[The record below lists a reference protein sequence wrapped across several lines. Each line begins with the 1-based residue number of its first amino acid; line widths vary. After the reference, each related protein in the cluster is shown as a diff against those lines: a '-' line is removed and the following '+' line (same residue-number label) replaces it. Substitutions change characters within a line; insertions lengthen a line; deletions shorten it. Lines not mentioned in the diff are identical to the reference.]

1 MLSGKGLN
9 MVTYNCHLIK
19 TLSKVHHQ
27 YDFRPGLIVLTCVK
41 HIYGFDNQLPCQS
54 CWPSEVI
61 DPKSAS
67 AWLVSGVN
75 VTPNGQSVTELFF
88 HQPLIRS
95 TRSCDARPLFA
106 SNAGIVWELLNCWW
120 PMCKGVILYC
130 ICTMRRGD
138 PRMLDSTECIEGI
151 WKRTHFWCI
160 CMYAPC
166 FCCHTDLLRNNIFSC
181 SWTCQ
186 CRFIF
191 FK

>member
-1 MLSGKGLN
+1 MILDLVSL
-9 MVTYNCHLIK
+9 
-19 TLSKVHHQ
+19 
-27 YDFRPGLIVLTCVK
+27 
-41 HIYGFDNQLPCQS
+41 
-54 CWPSEVI
+54 CWPVSNTFMALTINSLVKAVG
-61 DPKSAS
+61 PQRSLTQKSAS

-106 SNAGIVWELLNCWW
+106 SNAGIVWELLNCSW
-120 PMCKGVILYC
+120 PHWPRCKCVILYC
-130 ICTMRRGD
+130 ICTMRRGV

-166 FCCHTDLLRNNIFSC
+166 FCCHTDLLS
-181 SWTCQ
+181 Q
-186 CRFIF
+186 
-191 FK
+191 